1 MTGTSE
7 PQHTLELERGRTGR
21 GWIDD
26 PARQAVVVGVG
37 DAFFAI
43 RITEVHEVLHVPRI
57 TRLPFPPPSVSGVVN
72 VRGAILPVLDIGD
85 RLFGVPSPRDGRLV
99 VVDEPQSGGEI
110 ALLVDQ
116 VIDLIGLD
124 AGQHDVPPE
133 AAASLPDAW
142 IDSVLATGD
151 GRLIT
156 LLNLPP
162 VLAREY
168 AADEEAR

>member
-1 MTGTSE
+1 MTETSQPE
-7 PQHTLELERGRTGR
+7 QGLGLERGRTGR
-21 GWIDD
+21 GWVED
-26 PARQAVVVGVG
+26 PSRQGVVIEVGG
-37 DAFFAI
+37 AHFAI
-43 RITEVHEVLHVPRI
+43 RITQVHEVLHVPRI

-72 VRGAILPVLDIGD
+72 VRGAILPVLDMGD
-85 RLFGVPSPRDGRLV
+85 RLFGVPSRRDGRLV

-124 AGQHDVPPE
+124 AERHDVPPE

-142 IDSVLATGD
+142 IDSVLSPGA

-162 VLAREY
+162 VLAREH